1 MSLFE
6 IIKSLIDDRK
16 IWEVMWSKKGTD
28 PWKIEDVSP
37 FLIEY
42 SSKLKLS
49 PPKRVFVPLCG
60 KALELK
66 WFYDQGFEVVGV
78 EYIEKPVKKFFTE
91 QNLDFKVNQQPFGKV
106 YETIDQRLKI
116 YVADIFKIDKD
127 ELGKFDILWVSGVFS
142 SIKIADRE
150 KLTNLFKD
158 VCNPEFTFFL
168 CVIEFEVPSG
178 KRLDTF
184 PRSIKKEQIYELYG
198 DWCKIELVEETE
210 VGEKF
215 PMFKQGGIDS
225 VLRYCF
231 LLTPK

>member
-16 IWEVMWSKKGTD
+16 IWEVMWSKKGD

-66 WFYDQGFEVVGV
+66 W
-78 EYIEKPVKKFFTE
+78 
-91 QNLDFKVNQQPFGKV
+91 
-106 YETIDQRLKI
+106 TIDQRLKV
-116 YVADIFKIDKD
+116 YVVDIFKIDKD

-142 SIKIADRE
+142 SIKIADRD
-150 KLTNLFKD
+150 KLTNIFKD
-158 VCNPEFTFFL
+158 VCNPEFTIFL

-178 KRLDTF
+178 KRLNTF
-184 PRSIKKEQIYELYG
+184 PRSIKKEQIHELYG
-198 DWCKIELVEETE
+198 DWCNIELIEETE
-210 VGEKF
+210 MVKEYQTSDQRLKIYVADIFSIKTEEVGKF
-215 PMFKQGGIDS
+215 DVIWAKGDYTVIKIAD
-225 VLRYCF
+225 
-231 LLTPK
+231 